1 MERVPPPVLAQLLE
15 LLPARDVLQ
24 LALSCRALAPHSP
37 AVREAL
43 QLVISL
49 RFGDVTPFLRADDAR
64 WPRSLLTLRCA
75 EVLRVK
81 DLLARAAVVPF
92 EDAASCRGTS
102 VVVSKAWLV
111 AWKRSSQV
119 YEQFLLQF
127 KLSKKKQQQQR
138 ARSTGGGS
146 DGVRSGRRKAADAGS
161 DHAADRALVDAN
173 AAALKSAGSMIVCAH
188 DRLLPLVQCVGRSRR
203 VILTR
208 GTFKRLSVYAPEL
221 RAFPLAS
228 SADCNDCILEQDAR
242 EQEVEEKKRTRFE
255 AEISGSD
262 ALVELLLRKTGYPTN
277 LFAPRDTSLAPGSP
291 RALSLVHCGA
301 RANASSY
308 FLVPKK
314 WLIKWRKFVRSQGD
328 DVPGPILNSELV
340 CLAHRRSVVPPYI
353 SMFLS
358 GFSLEQSLRATQGCV
373 RLLCVAVLSP

>member
-1 MERVPPPVLAQLLE
+1 MEHVPQTVLAQLFE
-15 LLPARDVLQ
+15 LLAARDVLQ
-24 LALSCRALAPHSP
+24 LALSCRSLAPDAP
-37 AVREAL
+37 AVRDAL
-43 QLVISL
+43 ELVITH
-49 RFGDVTPFLRADDAR
+49 RFGDVTPFLRADDAL

-81 DLLARAAVVPF
+81 DVLARTSVTPF
-92 EDAASCRGTS
+92 EDAASCRGSS

-111 AWKRSSQV
+111 VWKRSSQV

-127 KLSKKKQQQQR
+127 RLSKKKKLQQR

-146 DGVRSGRRKAADAGS
+146 DNCRSGRRKTTDAAS
-161 DHAADRALVDAN
+161 DIVEHMVVDAN

-188 DRLLPLVQCVGRSRR
+188 DRLLPMGQCVGRSRR
-203 VILTR
+203 VILSR
-208 GTFKRLSVYAPEL
+208 GAYRKLSVYTPEL

-228 SADCNDCILEQDAR
+228 CTDCSECILEQDAR
-242 EQEVEEKKRTRFE
+242 EQEAEEKKRIRFE

-262 ALVELLLRKTGYPTN
+262 ALADLLLRKTGYPIN
-277 LFAPRDTSLAPGSP
+277 LFAPREASSASTSP
-291 RALSLVHCGA
+291 RPLSLVHLGA
-301 RANASSY
+301 RTNASSY

-328 DVPGPILNSELV
+328 EAPGPILNSELV

-358 GFSLEQSLRATQGCV
+358 GFSLEQSLRATQGYV
-373 RLLCVAVLSP
+373 RLLGIV